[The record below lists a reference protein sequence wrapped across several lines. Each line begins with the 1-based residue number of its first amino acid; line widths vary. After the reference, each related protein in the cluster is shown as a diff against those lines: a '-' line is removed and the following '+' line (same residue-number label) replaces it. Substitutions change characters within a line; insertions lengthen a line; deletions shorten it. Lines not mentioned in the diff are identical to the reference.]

1 MPIALSLLLVLFF
14 LLMNAFFVAAEFSLV
29 RVRKSQVEILVDEGR
44 KGAKYT
50 KLVADNVN
58 AYLSACQLGI
68 TLASLALGWLGEPAV
83 SALFEPLFKALNVPE
98 AATHGISIVIG
109 FVIITA
115 LHIVV
120 GELIPKSLAIFSTER
135 YALFTA
141 TPLVWFYRITYPV
154 MWLFNS
160 ITNGVMK
167 MLGHDVANEH
177 EVYTDEEI
185 KLLIDESTESG
196 LIDPEQNEY
205 VDNIF
210 DLGDKD
216 AEAIMTP
223 RTDVVCIDLDDP
235 LEESLQTVLQYKYT
249 RYPVCRGSKDRIV
262 GFVHVKDLYTMPKD
276 ATVDDLRV
284 RMIQAVP
291 EGVPIAKLLQTLQE
305 KRTKIAVVIDEHG
318 GTAGIVTMSD
328 IMEQI
333 VGRID
338 DEYAHGGSDEI
349 VQLDD
354 GSYLIDGS
362 RAHRFRASRVRGMR
376 DGGRPAAHRVR
387 PYPRRGRF
395 RDHRGRRRQGHV
407 HRSRHG
413 PPPHRQDSG
422 GARARSGKRRK
433 LNDFRPRQQWRGF
446 LLRALSHLHAG
457 ETLGVVPQHV
467 LQLVLREAG
476 GDELVVF
483 RRRAPHGVVRAEH
496 DAVGA
501 PHARQLHRAAL
512 PQEELGARRVHEQV
526 VGVMQDVVAHFIAR
540 PATEVRRVHHEVGER
555 FQHVHQAARMRV
567 VVTVVARVDDDGQA
581 PLYHLVHVHESRVV
595 HVHVLRVGMQLHAL
609 ESQADGAF
617 DFLLGLG
624 IVLVHSHEPDELGM
638 LPALLGDEVVDGL
651 HAARRRGHRMHDEVR
666 DGRMLLR
673 GQQVLHRAF
682 AEHVDE
688 VEVAHGV
695 DRSRGDLVGIY
706 VSMGIDHC
714 HGGAPSRRAVSAA
727 RCETASS

>member
-216 AEAIMTP
+216 AEGIMTP
-223 RTDVVCIDLDDP
+223 RTDVICLNLEDT
-235 LEESLQTVLQYKYT
+235 LEENLDLIHQYKYS
-249 RYPVCRGSKDRIV
+249 RYPVCNGSKDHIV
-262 GFVHVKDLYTMPKD
+262 GFVHTKDLVDMPAD
-276 ATVDDLRV
+276 TPLADWNIRELPP
-284 RMIQAVP
+284 VP
-291 EGVPIAKLLQTLQE
+291 EGIPIAKLLETMQE
-305 KRTKIAVVIDEHG
+305 GRTKICVVVDEHG

-338 DEYAHGGSDEI
+338 DEYVHDT
-349 VQLDD
+349 DD
-354 GSYLIDGS
+354 DIELLPDGTYQINGTL
-362 RAHRFRASRVRGMR
+362 AIADLEEVLGFE
-376 DGGRPAAHRVR
+376 PEEAADV
-387 PYPRRGRF
+387 
-395 RDHRGRRRQGHV
+395 
-407 HRSRHG
+407 
-413 PPPHRQDSG
+413 
-422 GARARSGKRRK
+422 
-433 LNDFRPRQQWRGF
+433 
-446 LLRALSHLHAG
+446 
-457 ETLGVVPQHV
+457 ET
-467 LQLVLREAG
+467 AG
-476 GDELVVF
+476 GL
-483 RRRAPHGVVRAEH
+483 
-496 DAVGA
+496 
-501 PHARQLHRAAL
+501 LL
-512 PQEELGARRVHEQV
+512 SL
-526 VGVMQDVVAHFIAR
+526 
-540 PATEVRRVHHEVGER
+540 
-555 FQHVHQAARMRV
+555 
-567 VVTVVARVDDDGQA
+567 
-581 PLYHLVHVHESRVV
+581 
-595 HVHVLRVGMQLHAL
+595 
-609 ESQADGAF
+609 F
-617 DFLLGLG
+617 DR
-624 IVLVHSHEPDELGM
+624 IPDE
-638 LPALLGDEVVDGL
+638 GDVCVLEHKDTKVTFTVLAMD
-651 HAARRRGHRMHDEVR
+651 R
-666 DGRMLLR
+666 LR
-673 GQQVLHRAF
+673 IDRIAMAIERPD
-682 AEHVDE
+682 AE
-688 VEVAHGV
+688 
-695 DRSRGDLVGIY
+695 
-706 VSMGIDHC
+706 
-714 HGGAPSRRAVSAA
+714 
-727 RCETASS
+727 